1 LFYFSVFAHG
11 CPQIAIPL
19 HMPPTWLGLYLWTTT
34 SNFFIEI
41 WVLFTFCVCD
51 TLVWNQGFMF
61 ARQALLLLEPFHQ
74 TLVKFSLGL
83 SLNHDPPDLC
93 LPSNWYY
100 WYKSQCSAL
109 EGVSFFFFV
118 VLGLELRTYTL
129 SYSTSPFSWR
139 VFSTWGLVELFA
151 WADFELLSSWSLPPE

>member
-1 LFYFSVFAHG
+1 
-11 CPQIAIPL
+11 
-19 HMPPTWLGLYLWTTT
+19 
-34 SNFFIEI
+34 
-41 WVLFTFCVCD
+41 
-51 TLVWNQGFMF
+51 MF

-129 SYSTSPFSWR
+129 SYSTSRFVIFLDYLPRLASNCNPPD
-139 VFSTWGLVELFA
+139 LC
-151 WADFELLSSWSLPPE
+151 LLSS